1 MPWFYFHVCDDKEA
15 VPDRDG
21 KELADT
27 GQALKE
33 GERFARE
40 ILAQHLK
47 ENCAPEKRRI
57 EVRNE
62 AGEVIGIFRFKD
74 LLR

>member
-1 MPWFYFHVCDDKEA
+1 MPWFYFHVCDDDKA

-27 GQALKE
+27 SQALKE

-40 ILAQHLK
+40 MLARDLEK
-47 ENCAPEKRRI
+47 NCALDKRRV